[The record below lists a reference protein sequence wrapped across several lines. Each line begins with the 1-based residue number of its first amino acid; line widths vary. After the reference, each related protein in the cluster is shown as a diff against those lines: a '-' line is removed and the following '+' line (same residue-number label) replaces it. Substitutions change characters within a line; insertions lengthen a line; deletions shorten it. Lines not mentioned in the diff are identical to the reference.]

1 MRAVVQRVSRASV
14 TVNGQVTG
22 QIGAGFL
29 VLIGMANGDG
39 PADIEYVSTKVR
51 DLRVFDDG
59 EGRLNLS
66 LKEAGGSVLVVSQFT
81 LLGDV
86 RKGRRPSYDEA
97 AKPEAAEALYLEVIA
112 RLRSFG
118 LTVEAGVFR
127 AQMHVELV
135 NDGPVT
141 ILIDSRRIF

>member
-1 MRAVVQRVSRASV
+1 MRAVIQRVSRASV
-14 TVNGQVTG
+14 TVDGHVAG
-22 QIGAGFL
+22 QIGPGFL
-29 VLIGMANGDG
+29 VLIGMAEGDG

-127 AQMHVELV
+127 AHMHVELV

-141 ILIDSRRIF
+141 ILIDSRRTF

>member
-1 MRAVVQRVSRASV
+1 M
-14 TVNGQVTG
+14 
-22 QIGAGFL
+22 
-29 VLIGMANGDG
+29 
-39 PADIEYVSTKVR
+39 
-51 DLRVFDDG
+51 
-59 EGRLNLS
+59 
-66 LKEAGGSVLVVSQFT
+66 
-81 LLGDV
+81 

>member
-1 MRAVVQRVSRASV
+1 MRAVIQRVSRASV

-127 AQMHVELV
+127 AQMRVELV

>member
-22 QIGAGFL
+22 QIGVGFL

-59 EGRLNLS
+59 ECRLNLS